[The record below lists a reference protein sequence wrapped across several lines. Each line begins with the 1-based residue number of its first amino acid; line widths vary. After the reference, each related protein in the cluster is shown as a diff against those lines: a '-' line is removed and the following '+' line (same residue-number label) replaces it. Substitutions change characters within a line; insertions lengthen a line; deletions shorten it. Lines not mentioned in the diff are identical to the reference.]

1 MICYHRPLDVLWIN
15 SAPLYSKS
23 MRMFTAHH
31 LSPFKPRPIS
41 LIAMALLGLLGSP
54 AAVQADADDAALLAA
69 EARDAAVREQRELQD
84 RAEDLARQ
92 LEEARKLQ
100 ALQDV
105 YLEKLAAELEALE
118 LRQGQDRNGQ
128 DRDVQGAPHA
138 D

>member
-1 MICYHRPLDVLWIN
+1 
-15 SAPLYSKS
+15 
-23 MRMFTAHH
+23 MFTAHH
-31 LSPFKPRPIS
+31 LSPFKPRHIS

-54 AAVQADADDAALLAA
+54 AAVQADDAALLAA

-118 LRQGQDRNGQ
+118 IRQGQDRNGQ
-128 DRDVQGAPHA
+128 DRNGQDRDVKGAPHA

>member
-1 MICYHRPLDVLWIN
+1 MICYDRPLDVRWIN
-15 SAPLYSKS
+15 SALLYNKS
-23 MRMFTAHH
+23 MRMFTAHRP
-31 LSPFKPRPIS
+31 SRPVSSAKPRFSPHHVS
-41 LIAMALLGLLGSP
+41 LMATALLGLLGSS
-54 AAVQADADDAALLAA
+54 AAVQADDAALLAA

-92 LEEARKLQ
+92 LEEARRLQ

-118 LRQGQDRNGQ
+118 
-128 DRDVQGAPHA
+128 GAPHA